1 MNVKAS
7 KSGNISILLITAET
21 HQVQYS
27 IEAPGIGYYHN
38 GTISAGNDAVL
49 HLSNDV
55 ETSSY
60 DDQDKGIC
68 LTTTSD
74 KVTVIGL
81 NLKSTTSDSFFAL
94 PIIMLDGT
102 YKYYGVSVP
111 RTYYDSTILIVGTE
125 NSTMMK
131 LTVTY
136 SVRIKVDSVVRDLDP
151 GKQYSFVINRLQTVY
166 IGSSNDLS
174 GTKIVTNKPVS
185 VFSGHQC
192 ADIPVNVA
200 ACDYLIEQIP
210 PTALWGKVHYTAP
223 LVGKSSYTIKIM
235 AAYDSTIV
243 NTYCNITRTMYAINE
258 AESVSITLSM
268 KEYCAI
274 YSNNKVLVV
283 LFSHGGG
290 EDNDH
295 GDPMMT
301 IVPPTYHYLSKFDFY
316 TIRNPINLGY
326 SHHINIIVMAKYYQP
341 SMIYLKAGGITRSLG
356 TQQWIPIIVNGTT
369 EAYATQVN
377 VSEGMISIFHS
388 NPTAQ
393 LMVMVYGFARYVG
406 YGHIGGFQLCPG

>member
-1 MNVKAS
+1 MNNRGS
-7 KSGNISILLITAET
+7 SSISILLIAAET

-27 IEAPGIGYYHN
+27 IEAPGVGYYHN

-49 HLSNDV
+49 DLSNDV
-55 ETSSY
+55 EVSSY

-81 NLKSTTSDSFFAL
+81 NLKKYTSDSFFAL
-94 PIIMLDGT
+94 PIIELDDT
-102 YKYYGVSVP
+102 YKYYGVSVN
-111 RTYYDSTILIVGTE
+111 RSYFSSTILIVGTE

-131 LTVTY
+131 LTVRY
-136 SVRIKVDSVVRDLDP
+136 SVRIKVNSVVRDLDP
-151 GKQYSFVINRLQTVY
+151 GKQYSFVINRLKTVY

-185 VFSGHQC
+185 VFSGHEC
-192 ADIPVNVA
+192 ANIPVNVGG
-200 ACDYLIEQIP
+200 CDYLIEQIP

-223 LVGKSSYTIKIM
+223 LVGKSSYTIKVI

-243 NTYCNITRTMYAINE
+243 NTYCNIMRTMYTINE
-258 AESVSITLSM
+258 AESITITLSM

-283 LFSHGGG
+283 LFSHGAR
-290 EDNDH
+290 EDNWH

-341 SMIYLKAGGITRSLG
+341 NMIYLKAGGITRSLG
-356 TQQWIPIIVNGTT
+356 SQQWIPITVNGTT

-377 VSEGMISIFHS
+377 ILEGMISIFHS
-388 NPTAQ
+388 NPAAQ
-393 LMVMVYGFARYVG
+393 LMVMVYGFARSVG
-406 YGHIGGFQLCPG
+406 YGHIGGFKLYPG